1 MQCVSY
7 YDTHCIG
14 NITLSLTNLSLSM
27 KYDVWSS
34 ILQMNP
40 NQHSKTVGPRA
51 AFVIAELYERQ
62 KTIFSN
68 ADIKRI
74 SGLNSD
80 SARGL
85 VRRLVD
91 RGLATRL
98 KPGLFILVPSELGH
112 ERDYL
117 GNPYVIAR
125 ELVGKANYFISHA
138 SAMDI
143 HQMVTQP
150 QFVVFST
157 TPRVIRPRF
166 VLGTEFR
173 FVRCKPE
180 HLFGTIDHWVTKTQ
194 KIKISDFERT
204 VIDGLRQSEYC
215 GGFSEV
221 AKGFWM
227 RRNDID
233 VKKLVE
239 YSLRL
244 DIGAVNRRLGYLLE
258 LFKIGTKK
266 EIKTLQ
272 NKLTSSYVTLDPM
285 LPDEGKF
292 MARWRLRLNVSPEE
306 IESIIRT

>member
-1 MQCVSY
+1 MK
-7 YDTHCIG
+7 D
-14 NITLSLTNLSLSM
+14 NLKLKTL
-27 KYDVWSS
+27 
-34 ILQMNP
+34 
-40 NQHSKTVGPRA
+40 GPRL
-51 AFVIAELYERQ
+51 AFLVAELYERQ

-68 ADIKRI
+68 QDVEAIT
-74 SGLNSD
+74 GLSPN

-85 VRRLVD
+85 ANRLVA

-98 KPGLFILVPSELGH
+98 KPGLFILVPAELGH

-117 GNPYVIAR
+117 GDPYVVATEI
-125 ELVGKANYFISHA
+125 VGGKDHFISHS

-150 QFVVFST
+150 QFVVYT
-157 TPRVIRPRF
+157 TTTQSVRPHS

-180 HLFGTIDHWVTKTQ
+180 HLFGAINHWATKTR
-194 KIKISDFERT
+194 KIRVSDLERT

-227 RRNDID
+227 RRQDMD

-239 YSLRL
+239 YALML
-244 DIGAVNRRLGYLLE
+244 DIGALYRRLGYLLE
-258 LFKIGTKK
+258 LFETKETGQLELLRK
-266 EIKTLQ
+266 
-272 NKLTSSYVTLDPM
+272 KLTATYALLDPM
-285 LPDEGKF
+285 LSAEGKF
-292 MARWRLRLNVSPEE
+292 IARWRLRLNVSPEE
-306 IESIIRT
+306 IKTIIRT